1 MGVGALL
8 ARAALESALLNVDIN
23 LALLADPP
31 ARALLKAERDALQ
44 SEGVDL
50 AERTLALVRGRL

>member
-1 MGVGALL
+1 LL

-44 SEGVDL
+44 SEGADL